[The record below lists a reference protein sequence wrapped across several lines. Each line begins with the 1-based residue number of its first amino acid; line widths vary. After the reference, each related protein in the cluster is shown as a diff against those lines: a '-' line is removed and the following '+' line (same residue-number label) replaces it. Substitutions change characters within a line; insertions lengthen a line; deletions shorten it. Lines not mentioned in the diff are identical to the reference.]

1 MTPIWLDHQL
11 RPDATPRTA
20 HAVPRAAVARASTR
34 YAALASASVPNASA
48 ALSPCVESWAWLR
61 KTGGTATRSP
71 ARKANGP
78 APARRATNQSDQA
91 QTTAM
96 TAETIRR
103 TSVDGPKSQNPSAA
117 G

>member
-20 HAVPRAAVARASTR
+20 HAVPRAAVARVSTR
-34 YAALASASVPNASA
+34 YAALASASVPSASA

-78 APARRATNQSDQA
+78 APARRATYHKDQA

-96 TAETIRR
+96 VAETIRR
-103 TSVDGPKSQNPSAA
+103 TKVERP
-117 G
+117 